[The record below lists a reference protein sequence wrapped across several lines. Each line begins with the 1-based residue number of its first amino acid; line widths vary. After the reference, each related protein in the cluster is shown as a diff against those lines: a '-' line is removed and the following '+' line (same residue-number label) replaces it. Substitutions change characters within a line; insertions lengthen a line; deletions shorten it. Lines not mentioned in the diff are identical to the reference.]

1 MFKPTGVFPA
11 YKPAWTD
18 PLYDEPVEFFGGQ
31 RAHRMWA
38 NIADNV
44 ASIVRSPYDLQA
56 DDIVNAEMTSVMN
69 QGKDPVQAMKDAEV
83 NALKAIEG
91 SAP

>member
-56 DDIVNAEMTSVMN
+56 DDIVNAEMTKVMN